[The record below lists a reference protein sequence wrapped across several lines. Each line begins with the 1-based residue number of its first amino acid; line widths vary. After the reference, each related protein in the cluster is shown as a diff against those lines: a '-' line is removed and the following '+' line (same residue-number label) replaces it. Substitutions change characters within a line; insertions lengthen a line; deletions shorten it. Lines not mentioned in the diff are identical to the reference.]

1 MKRWRD
7 GGGFEED
14 ERELQRRADAERAPL
29 VVQSLAPRGHGRRL
43 ILPLAIGGVAL
54 LFVLATAGRYLD
66 YFGGGQ
72 STPAT
77 PATPSP
83 IAWLD
88 ATAPGRPAGPTAS
101 PGASLAPVV
110 AVRADYRSYLLLPGA
125 QIRFVVRLTNT
136 SGRSLTLDP
145 CPTYRIYVPGSS
157 AQEPERPLNCTAA
170 PTTFLQGESL
180 SFEML
185 YTVPS
190 DVGPGE
196 QLLIWELTSGLRGT
210 DSITL
215 SVDQLQS
222 ASPTTTD

>member
-1 MKRWRD
+1 VKRWRD
-7 GGGFEED
+7 GGGFEDD
-14 ERELQRRADAERAPL
+14 ERELQRRAEAERAPL
-29 VVQSLAPRGHGRRL
+29 TVQSLAPKGHGRRL

-66 YFGGGQ
+66 YFGAEQG
-72 STPAT
+72 TPAT
-77 PATPSP
+77 PAPPTP

-88 ATAPGRPAGPTAS
+88 ATASSRPAGPTAS

-110 AVRADYRSYLLLPGA
+110 AVQADYQSYLLLPGA

-136 SGRSLTLDP
+136 SGRSVTLDP
-145 CPTYRIYVPGSS
+145 CPTYRTYVPGSS
-157 AQEPERPLNCTAA
+157 AREPERPLNCAAA

-185 YTVPS
+185 YTVPP
-190 DVGPGE
+190 DVGPGK

-210 DSITL
+210 ASITL
-215 SVDQLQS
+215 SMDQPPS
-222 ASPTTTD
+222 ASPTTG